1 MSLAELMPLVE
12 SLSQPDKERL
22 FEYLGDCVAL
32 EDSDD
37 ESEAVVLDSL
47 RGSLQQIRSGK
58 VHPISELWKGID
70 VG

>member
-32 EDSDD
+32 EDFSKFG
-37 ESEAVVLDSL
+37 SKIVIFG
-47 RGSLQQIRSGK
+47 RGRSPDTG
-58 VHPISELWKGID
+58 
-70 VG
+70 